1 MDRIIFALG
10 ALFGF
15 LGVALGA
22 MGAHALE
29 ARLTPERLVTYELAA
44 RYQLYHALALLATA
58 WAITRWPGGASSI
71 AGWFFVTGIL
81 LFSGSLYS
89 LSLGAP
95 RWVAFIT
102 PFGGVSFLIGWALL
116 IWAAWSGR

>member
-1 MDRIIFALG
+1 MDRVFFALG
-10 ALFGF
+10 SIAGF

-29 ARLTPERLVTYELAA
+29 GRIAPERLETYELAA
-44 RYQLYHALALLATA
+44 RYQVYHALALLAAA
-58 WAITRWPGGASSI
+58 WAASRWPGAASAT
-71 AGWFFVTGIL
+71 AGWFLVAGIV

-102 PFGGVSFLIGWALL
+102 PFGGVSFMIGWLL
-116 IWAAWSGR
+116 LAWAAIKG